1 MNTAQKEKIILMRTQ
16 GIGFSEIASN
26 VNLSRDTVKSF
37 CMRNKITVINSDDKC
52 RFCGNP
58 LVQKEKVKKKLFCC
72 NKCRLDWWHKNPDKL
87 SRKATY
93 SFVCA
98 GCGKP
103 FTAYWSPVE
112 GAEGYIVR
120 WGIRKEERNT
130 HWQVIGDNKAHIRCL
145 TAGVGYYVSV
155 DAYNKGGLTR
165 GKEIQTV

>member
-1 MNTAQKEKIILMRTQ
+1 MNKAQKEKIILMRTQ

-26 VNLSRDTVKSF
+26 VNISRDTVKSF

-52 RFCGNP
+52 KFCGNPLVQKEKVKKKFINSDDKCKFCGNP

-93 SFVCA
+93 SFICA

-103 FTAYWSPVE
+103 FSAYGNNHRKYCSHQC
-112 GAEGYIVR
+112 YIKER
-120 WGIRKEERNT
+120 FGGKNDYTKGI
-130 HWQVIGDNKAHIRCL
+130 
-145 TAGVGYYVSV
+145 
-155 DAYNKGGLTR
+155 
-165 GKEIQTV
+165 